1 MLFKKNT
8 IIYTLFLMLFVS
20 FHSLAQDIDINE
32 DVEQSTQKNK
42 NNNANLPPYNDS
54 VYRFFTQKQIPK
66 KAALYSAVLP
76 GLGQVYNKQYWK
88 LGLVAIAGAGVTGFM
103 IFNTQKY
110 NTYQKAYIGRIDND
124 PSTTDTFTNYTLDD
138 IDLLRKTYRKY
149 REYTVIAGTLCYL
162 VNILDAFTSAH
173 MKSFDMSK
181 NISFKALPVLIPGQ
195 YAGIKIIYQF
205 NNTYYENS
213 IDRLR

>member
-1 MLFKKNT
+1 MF
-8 IIYTLFLMLFVS
+8 FVS
-20 FHSLAQDIDINE
+20 FHCEAQNIDTDIE
-32 DVEQSTQKNK
+32 DEQSAKGNE
-42 NNNANLPPYNDS
+42 NNNVNLPPYNDS

-66 KAALYSAVLP
+66 RAALYSAVLP

-181 NISFKALPVLIPGQ
+181 NIGFKAQPVIIPGY
-195 YAGIKIIYQF
+195 YAGIKITYQL
-205 NNTYYENS
+205 NNTYNENS